1 MRSHEGS
8 NDMSIER
15 INRIVLVGAL
25 LTLALPAWA
34 QRGAGRN
41 MQGGIGQGPC
51 QTLIASVPKQALDAT
66 EAAELNYMREEE
78 KLARDVY
85 IKLYSKWATRIFG
98 NISQSEQRHCDA
110 LKLLLDRY
118 GLEDP
123 AANKAVGVFQNS
135 GLQTLYTDLVAQGEA
150 SLSAAL
156 RVGATIE
163 DLDIRD
169 LEKALAATDNNDL
182 KIVYQNLQRG
192 SRNHMQTFISQL
204 EAQGESYAAQY
215 ISAATLAEILS
226 SPFDAG
232 MGYGGRRNGL
242 RGMGRGNGI
251 CPWGR
256 TP

>member
-1 MRSHEGS
+1 MF
-8 NDMSIER
+8 IELM
-15 INRIVLVGAL
+15 NRIVLVSAL

-41 MQGGIGQGPC
+41 MQRGIGQGPC

-66 EAAELNYMREEE
+66 EAADLTYMREEE

-98 NISQSEQRHCDA
+98 TISQSEQRHSDA

-118 GLEDP
+118 GLVDP
-123 AANKAVGVFQNS
+123 ATNEAVGVFQNPA
-135 GLQTLYTDLVAQGEA
+135 LQTLYADLVVQGEV

-163 DLDIRD
+163 DLDLRD

-182 KIVYQNLQRG
+182 KIVYQNLQQG
-192 SRNHMQTFISQL
+192 SRNHMQAFVGQL
-204 EAQGESYAAQY
+204 DAKGESYAAQY
-215 ISAATLAEILS
+215 ISAATLAGIVS
-226 SPFDAG
+226 SSFDAG
-232 MGYGGRRNGL
+232 MGYGGRRNGS